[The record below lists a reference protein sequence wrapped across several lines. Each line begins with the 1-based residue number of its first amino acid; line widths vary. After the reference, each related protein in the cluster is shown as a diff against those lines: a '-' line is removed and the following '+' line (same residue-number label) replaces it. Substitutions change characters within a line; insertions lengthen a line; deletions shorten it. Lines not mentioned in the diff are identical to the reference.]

1 MLYDKDSEFQD
12 WFMSTLPKD
21 LDLKSPKYSKK
32 EILEMLEVHVKD
44 ITEILSRVKKSIT
57 RS

>member
-1 MLYDKDSEFQD
+1 
-12 WFMSTLPKD
+12 MSTLPKD
-21 LDLKSPKYSKK
+21 LDLKTPKYSKK

-57 RS
+57 RI